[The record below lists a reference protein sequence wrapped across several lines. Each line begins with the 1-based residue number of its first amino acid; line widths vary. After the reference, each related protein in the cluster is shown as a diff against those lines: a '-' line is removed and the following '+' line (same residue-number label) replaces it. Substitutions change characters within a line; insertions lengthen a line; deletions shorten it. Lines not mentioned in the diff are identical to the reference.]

1 MKDFLQPVILS
12 RKVHVKTI
20 SDNMTHAILNLIF
33 LIKRL
38 TYRGKKPGP
47 VNLYRCM
54 KPHRAGEM
62 NGLRKKKKS
71 WKRINKYSTP
81 IRNAA
86 SLPTQACFAFT
97 AWMTWSGGNAFL
109 GISDTRYH
117 SRYVSWH
124 LPM

>member
-1 MKDFLQPVILS
+1 
-12 RKVHVKTI
+12 
-20 SDNMTHAILNLIF
+20 MTHAILNLIF
-33 LIKRL
+33 LIKGQHTEKAPRSSEYF
-38 TYRGKKPGP
+38 YRS
-47 VNLYRCM
+47 M
-54 KPHRAGEM
+54 KPHRAGEK

-71 WKRINKYSTP
+71 WKQTNTP